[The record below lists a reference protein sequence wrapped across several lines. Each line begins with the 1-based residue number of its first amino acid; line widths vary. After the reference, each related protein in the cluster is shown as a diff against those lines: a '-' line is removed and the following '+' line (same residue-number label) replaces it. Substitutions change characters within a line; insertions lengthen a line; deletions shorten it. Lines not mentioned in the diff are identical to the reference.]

1 AVAVALAAASYATL
15 TGFDYLA
22 VRYAG
27 HQLPYGKV
35 ALASFVSIA
44 VGYPLGP
51 APLGTGAVRY
61 FYYSRLGLGLEAFA
75 RLRLLIMATSILGKL
90 GFAGLVLLYDP
101 TLVAGW
107 FSVDVSLV
115 MGAAAL
121 ALGSVALYV
130 LMCAR
135 WRGEV
140 RLGGW
145 RFGLPSGAT
154 ALAQVALG

>member
-1 AVAVALAAASYATL
+1 RPIVSRNSDDVQVHCCMRFRFLWALVALAAFAYCAWQVAGFVGQYRFGEIAAWFAAVSARHVAVAVALAAASYATL

-75 RLRLLIMATSILGKL
+75 RLVLLIMATSILGKL
-90 GFAGLVLLYDP
+90 GFAGLV
-101 TLVAGW
+101 
-107 FSVDVSLV
+107 
-115 MGAAAL
+115 
-121 ALGSVALYV
+121 
-130 LMCAR
+130 
-135 WRGEV
+135 
-140 RLGGW
+140 
-145 RFGLPSGAT
+145 
-154 ALAQVALG
+154 